1 MTMEQTFIVTWI
13 EVLVVG
19 VILGLIVYCVFE
31 HDSKK

>member
-19 VILGLIVYCVFE
+19 IILGLITYYVFE
-31 HDSKK
+31 HDSKE

>member
-19 VILGLIVYCVFE
+19 VILGLIVYYVFE